1 MSRLLES
8 YVAGQWYAAPDA
20 GTPLPS
26 AVDGSEVARISATGI
41 DLAEMVTYA
50 REVGGPALSA
60 MTFHERLKRAQG
72 SRPHVD
78 GRKSR
83 VLHTLHCHRCD
94 DARFRGGHRRR
105 IRDPAELREQGSAR
119 IARQHSLSGRKRRA
133 SRQGRNLP
141 RATHLYITSR
151 RRRADQ
157 RLQFPGVGFLEKLAP
172 AFIAGVPSIVKPA
185 SSTAY
190 LTELVFRRIIE
201 SGLLPEG
208 SVQLLSGSARGLL
221 DHLGGQDS
229 VAFTGSADTAATLRA
244 HPNVVGKGVHFNA
257 EADSLNAS
265 ILGEDAVPGTPEF
278 DLYVKQLVTEMT
290 VKAGQKCTAIRRALV
305 PLSLVDAV
313 VDAASERLNKVVV
326 GHPDA
331 DGVTMG
337 ALASIEQRDEVL
349 KSIRGLTKS
358 ATIVF
363 GDPDNVDVVGADGQS
378 GAFLSPVLLRAEE
391 NAHEVH
397 ELEAFGPVSTV
408 IGYDGIDHAIELA
421 ARGEEASSPR
431 WSLPTPTSHVDWC
444 WVSQLFTAEC
454 SC

>member
-1 MSRLLES
+1 MHAASS
-8 YVAGQWYAAPDA
+8 ITSAGRTQWHSPDPP
-20 GTPLPS
+20 TP
-26 AVDGSEVARISATGI
+26 RQ
-41 DLAEMVTYA
+41 
-50 REVGGPALSA
+50 RC
-60 MTFHERLKRAQG
+60 
-72 SRPHVD
+72 
-78 GRKSR
+78 
-83 VLHTLHCHRCD
+83 VLTRTS
-94 DARFRGGHRRR
+94 
-105 IRDPAELREQGSAR
+105 SAR
-119 IARQHSLSGRKRRA
+119 A
-133 SRQGRNLP
+133 S
-141 RATHLYITSR
+141 I
-151 RRRADQ
+151 
-157 RLQFPGVGFLEKLAP
+157 
-172 AFIAGVPSIVKPA
+172 SI
-185 SSTAY
+185 
-190 LTELVFRRIIE
+190 
-201 SGLLPEG
+201 
-208 SVQLLSGSARGLL
+208 
-221 DHLGGQDS
+221 
-229 VAFTGSADTAATLRA
+229 
-244 HPNVVGKGVHFNA
+244 A

-305 PLSLVDAV
+305 PVSLVDAV

-421 ARGEEASSPR
+421 ARGEGSLVASVVTADTDIARRLVLGLAAFHGRVLVLNRDDAKESTGHGSPFQSSYTAVPAVAGGGEELGGIRGVLHHMQRTAVQGTPDVLTAVGERWFTGSQRTTGSEHPFRKSLAELKIGDTVVGGPRQVTLADIDHLQSSPVTPSTLTPIRWPLRRIHSSAASSR
-431 WSLPTPTSHVDWC
+431 TAILLSHSLRACSSTRLPARFSRTSAW
-444 WVSQLFTAEC
+444 TA
-454 SC
+454 SGS